1 MRMERA
7 ELMELMQDRDYRTDI
22 YKVGV
27 FRFPSSYKFERHEH
41 EEIEINYV
49 AAGCCLMGIG
59 DEFVPMKKGEC
70 IIIYRHTPHSFM
82 VNLKQSCRLTQ
93 LEMKIQVPARQYE
106 NRFLDELGGKTA
118 VQEMLQLRVH
128 LRLYRNDLQ
137 TQKCRTS
144 GWGGPF
150 ADGSAAGRA
159 VCIPVGKV

>member
-1 MRMERA
+1 MERA

-106 NRFLDELGGKTA
+106 NRFLNELGGGRQYRKCSNCESISDYI
-118 VQEMLQLRVH
+118 EMI
-128 LRLYRNDLQ
+128 
-137 TQKCRTS
+137 C
-144 GWGGPF
+144 
-150 ADGSAAGRA
+150 
-159 VCIPVGKV
+159 